1 MYSPPDDTTRT
12 RMEAAHTEAASRL
25 ATATSPPYAW
35 GWNGRTI
42 SSRAGTDHWL
52 RVEATPDNRAT
63 ARSPHEGIPGAEHI
77 PDAVPR
83 PRTRA
88 TVRWTK
94 DGWTYDADL
103 ISYIHHPVIS
113 RNTPELL
120 TDPDLTDAWWHQLH
134 QALNVLAGVPT
145 ERETVRTL
153 WMRRSFPLFLGVD
166 APDHIERVTGHGD
179 LHWANLT
186 STPLTIMDWERWG
199 NVPVGYD
206 AGLLHAYSL
215 SVPTVAARVRDEFA
229 DVLET
234 PAGRIGELA
243 ALCEL
248 LQSVARGDYIDIA
261 EGLMNRAES
270 LTGRRPPVPPR
281 H

>member
-1 MYSPPDDTTRT
+1 MYSPPDDTTHQ
-12 RMEAAHTEAASRL
+12 RMEAAHAEAANRL
-25 ATATSPPYAW
+25 AVTTRRPYAW

-52 RVEATPDNRAT
+52 RVEATPDDRAGT
-63 ARSPHEGIPGAEHI
+63 RLPREGIPGAEHI

-83 PRTRA
+83 PRLHA
-88 TVRWTK
+88 TVRWAK

-103 ISYIHHPVIS
+103 LTHIPHPVIS
-113 RNTPELL
+113 PTAPELL
-120 TDPDLTDAWWHQLH
+120 ADPGLTDGWWTELH
-134 QALNVLAGVPT
+134 QALDVLAGVPT
-145 ERETVRTL
+145 EREAVRTL
-153 WMRRSFPLFLGVD
+153 WMRRSFPLFLGID
-166 APDHIERVTGHGD
+166 APEHIERETGHGD

-186 STPLTIMDWERWG
+186 ASPLTIMDWERWG
-199 NVPVGYD
+199 RVPVGFD

-215 SVPTVAARVRDEFA
+215 RVPAAAARVRNEFA

-248 LQSVARGDYIDIA
+248 LQSVTRGEYPDIA
-261 EGLMNRAES
+261 AALMNRAET
-270 LTGRRPPVPPR
+270 LTGRRPPIPPKG
-281 H
+281 